1 MRQHGLALFVRP
13 HNAQRARL
21 LPPRRQTPPATS
33 PTLPPPPRVAAV
45 QVRGGDE
52 RRGHR
57 EREQTMFDKATY
69 VLAVVRGVNIN
80 YNDTARRFARRAR
93 LKSKRREL
101 SNRDGAQAL
110 NIAGNVCKRNETV
123 STITRF

>member
-33 PTLPPPPRVAAV
+33 PTLPPLRVAAV
-45 QVRGGDE
+45 QVRGGGDE

-69 VLAVVRGVNIN
+69 VLAVVRDFNIN

-93 LKSKRREL
+93 LIGTASKR
-101 SNRDGAQAL
+101 
-110 NIAGNVCKRNETV
+110 
-123 STITRF
+123 